1 MKVRYRTM
9 QSTDVRA
16 CVEHLAAHAILGPR
30 YGSDLK
36 HFPSALFA
44 VLGYDSAF
52 ARVFEEVQGSTT
64 RFLGGHNSLV
74 ALVFEEVKARR
85 PNFWGAGLGV
95 FVSDDF
101 LREVKINASFWVGP
115 ELVKRIASA
124 SLRLSLMPK
133 FGGRMPRLG

>member
-44 VLGYDSAF
+44 VLG
-52 ARVFEEVQGSTT
+52 
-64 RFLGGHNSLV
+64 HNSLV

-85 PNFWGAGLGV
+85 PDFWGAGLGV

-101 LREVKINASFWVGP
+101 LREEKINASFWVGP